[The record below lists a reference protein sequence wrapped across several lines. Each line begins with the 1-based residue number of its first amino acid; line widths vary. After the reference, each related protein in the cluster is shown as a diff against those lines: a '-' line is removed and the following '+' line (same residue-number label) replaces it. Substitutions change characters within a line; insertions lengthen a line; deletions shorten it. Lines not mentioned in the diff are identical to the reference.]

1 MSYLITTPEAL
12 AAAVTDIA
20 GIGSTLHAANV
31 AAAVPTT
38 KILAAGADE
47 VSAAIASLFG
57 GHALDYQRLSAGV
70 ASFQSEFLD
79 VLMAGAQRYAGAELV
94 NGALLRGIAERVLG
108 GQLPGSGGG
117 AQPAASAEA
126 TGAMTGQTSTTAA
139 RTTTTSGA
147 TTSAASTAAIETT
160 GATTP
165 SGSAT
170 GTGIRATYA
179 TTSQWNNGFVAN
191 YTITNTGTTPLTNW
205 QLRFNLPAGESV
217 ANLWNGQVTQSGTQ
231 YTVTPQSYNTTI
243 APGDSVTVGFQ
254 GAQTG
259 TYSPPTDVTIG
270 GQPVIGGQTPPVTTP
285 PATTPPS
292 TTPPTTTPP
301 ATTPPTTTPP
311 VTTPPVT
318 TPPANSGGLSAVYTA
333 TSQWN
338 SGFNGNYTLTN
349 SGTTPL
355 TNWNLQFDLPA
366 NESITN
372 LWNGQVTHTGSHY
385 TVTPASYNG
394 TIAPGGSV
402 NVGFQASQTGSY
414 SAPTNLLVNG
424 QPVTGGA
431 TTPTVPTTPT
441 TPTVPTTPTTP
452 TVPTTP
458 TGGTVISAQYGT
470 TTLGNA
476 YVVQNNAWNNPGGQA
491 ITVSQ
496 TGFTITTENGSAP
509 TNGAPLGYPSIYTGW
524 HYGTGSPGTILPI
537 QVGQIQTATSSIS
550 YTYPTSGVYNASY
563 DIWLN
568 PTPITTGV
576 NQQEVMIWFNH
587 QGPIQPVGSV
597 VGSATIDGQNFAVWK
612 GSNGQ
617 NNVVSYVAN
626 SPITTWNSFDVMG
639 FIDNTQTWVP
649 VTDSWYLT
657 SIQAGFEPWS
667 GSVGAGVNSFS
678 ASINGHN

>member
-1 MSYLITTPEAL
+1 MSYVITTPEAL
-12 AAAVTDIA
+12 TAAATDIA
-20 GIGSTLHAANV
+20 GIGSSLRAANA
-31 AAAVPTT
+31 AAAVSTT
-38 KILAAGADE
+38 EILAAGADE
-47 VSAAIASLFG
+47 ISAAVAALFG
-57 GHALDYQRLSAGV
+57 GHALDYQAVSARLA
-70 ASFQSEFLD
+70 AYQSQFMNALS
-79 VLMAGAQRYAGAELV
+79 VGAQRYAGSELADS
-94 NGALLRGIAERVLG
+94 ALLRGVAERLLG
-108 GQLPGSGGG
+108 IQLPGGGPG
-117 AQPAASAEA
+117 QERGASAEA
-126 TGAMTGQTSTTAA
+126 TGAASNAATTTA
-139 RTTTTSGA
+139 
-147 TTSAASTAAIETT
+147 SAAAPGVSTA
-160 GATTP
+160 
-165 SGSAT
+165 GSAT
-170 GTGIRATYA
+170 GTGVSATYA
-179 TTSQWNNGFVAN
+179 TTSQWNSGFVAN

-205 QLRFNLPAGESV
+205 QLQFSLPAGESV
-217 ANLWNGQVTQSGTQ
+217 ANLWNGHVTQSGTQ
-231 YTVTPQSYNTTI
+231 YTVTPQSYNATI
-243 APGDSVTVGFQ
+243 APGNSVTIGFQ
-254 GAQTG
+254 GAQSG
-259 TYSPPTDVTIG
+259 GYSAPTNVSIG
-270 GQPVIGGQTPPVTTP
+270 GQPVIGGQTPPPV
-285 PATTPPS
+285 
-292 TTPPTTTPP
+292 
-301 ATTPPTTTPP
+301 TTPP

-318 TPPANSGGLSAVYTA
+318 TPPVTTPPVTTPPVTTPPVGTGGLTAAYTA

-338 SGFNGNYTLTN
+338 SGFNGNYAITN
-349 SGTTPL
+349 SGTAPL
-355 TNWNLQFDLPA
+355 NNWNLQFDLPA
-366 NESITN
+366 NESVTN

-394 TIAPGGSV
+394 TLAPGSTV

-414 SAPTNLLVNG
+414 GAPTNMLING
-424 QPVTGGA
+424 QPVTGG
-431 TTPTVPTTPT
+431 TTVPTT
-441 TPTVPTTPTTP
+441 PTTPTTP

-458 TGGTVISAQYGT
+458 TGGTVISSQYGT

-537 QVGQIQTATSSIS
+537 QLGQIQTATSSIS
-550 YTYPTSGVYNASY
+550 YTYPTSGVYDAAY

-587 QGPIQPVGSV
+587 TGPIQPVGSV
-597 VGSATIDGQNFAVWK
+597 VGNATIDGQNFAVWK

-626 SPITTWNSFDVMG
+626 SPITTWNGFDVMG
-639 FIDNTQTWVP
+639 FIDNTQTWEP

-667 GSVGAGVNSFS
+667 GSVGAGVDSFS

>member
-1 MSYLITTPEAL
+1 MSYVIATPEAL

-20 GIGSTLHAANV
+20 GIGSSLSAANA

-38 KILAAGADE
+38 EILAAAADE
-47 VSAAIASLFG
+47 ISTAVASLFG
-57 GHALDYQRLSAGV
+57 AHALDYQSLSARV
-70 ASFQSEFLD
+70 ASFQTQFMDSLF
-79 VLMAGAQRYAGAELV
+79 AGAQRYAGAELL
-94 NGALLRGIAERVLG
+94 NGSLLRDVAERLLG
-108 GQLPGSGGG
+108 GGRPGSDGSSAGS
-117 AQPAASAEA
+117 ASAEA
-126 TGAMTGQTSTTAA
+126 TGAATSQPTGATAKTTAA
-139 RTTTTSGA
+139 AATATATQASG
-147 TTSAASTAAIETT
+147 
-160 GATTP
+160 G
-165 SGSAT
+165 AT
-170 GTGIRATYA
+170 GTGIKATYA
-179 TTSQWNNGFVAN
+179 TTSQWNSGFVAN

-205 QLRFNLPAGESV
+205 QLQFSLPTGESV
-217 ANLWNGQVTQSGTQ
+217 ANLWNGHVTQSGTQ

-254 GAQTG
+254 GAQSG
-259 TYSPPTDVTIG
+259 TYSPPTNVSIG
-270 GQPVIGGQTPPVTTP
+270 GQPVIGGPTPPVTTP
-285 PATTPPS
+285 PVTTPPV
-292 TTPPTTTPP
+292 TTPPV
-301 ATTPPTTTPP
+301 TTPP

-318 TPPANSGGLSAVYTA
+318 TPPAGTGGLTAAYTA

-338 SGFNGNYTLTN
+338 SGFNGNYAITN

-355 TNWNLQFDLPA
+355 SNWNLQFDLPA

-414 SAPTNLLVNG
+414 GAPSNLLING
-424 QPVTGGA
+424 QPVTGGS
-431 TTPTVPTTPT
+431 TTPTPPTTTPPT
-441 TPTVPTTPTTP
+441 TTPPTTTP
-452 TVPTTP
+452 P
-458 TGGTVISAQYGT
+458 TGGTLISNQYGT
-470 TTLGNA
+470 TTVGNA

-537 QVGQIQTATSSIS
+537 QLGQIQTATSSIS
-550 YTYPTSGVYNASY
+550 YTYPTSGIYDAAY

-587 QGPIQPVGSV
+587 TGPIQPVGSV
-597 VGSATIDGQNFAVWK
+597 VGNATIDGQNFAVWK

-639 FIDNTQTWVP
+639 FIDNTQTWEP

-667 GSVGAGVNSFS
+667 GSVGAGVNNFS

>member
-1 MSYLITTPEAL
+1 MSYVIATPEAL

-20 GIGSTLHAANV
+20 GIGSSLSAANA

-38 KILAAGADE
+38 EILAAAADE
-47 VSAAIASLFG
+47 ISTAVASLFG
-57 GHALDYQRLSAGV
+57 AHALDYQSLSARV
-70 ASFQSEFLD
+70 ASFQAQFMDSLF
-79 VLMAGAQRYAGAELV
+79 AGAQRYAGAELL
-94 NGALLRGIAERVLG
+94 NGSLLRGVAERLLG
-108 GQLPGSGGG
+108 GGRPGNDGSSAGS
-117 AQPAASAEA
+117 ASAEA
-126 TGAMTGQTSTTAA
+126 TGAATSQPTGTTAKTTAA
-139 RTTTTSGA
+139 AATATATPASG
-147 TTSAASTAAIETT
+147 
-160 GATTP
+160 G
-165 SGSAT
+165 AT
-170 GTGIRATYA
+170 GTGIKATYA
-179 TTSQWNNGFVAN
+179 TTSQWNSGFVAN

-205 QLRFNLPAGESV
+205 QLQFSLPTGESV
-217 ANLWNGQVTQSGTQ
+217 ANLWNGHVTQSGTQ
-231 YTVTPQSYNTTI
+231 YTVTPHSYNATI

-254 GAQTG
+254 GAQSG
-259 TYSPPTDVTIG
+259 TYSPPTNVSIG
-270 GQPVIGGQTPPVTTP
+270 GQPVIGGPTPPVTTP
-285 PATTPPS
+285 PVTTPPV
-292 TTPPTTTPP
+292 TTPPV
-301 ATTPPTTTPP
+301 TTPP

-318 TPPANSGGLSAVYTA
+318 TPPAGTGGLTAAYTA

-338 SGFNGNYTLTN
+338 SGFNGNYAITN

-355 TNWNLQFDLPA
+355 SNWNLQFDLPA

-414 SAPTNLLVNG
+414 GAPSNLLING
-424 QPVTGGA
+424 QPVTGGS
-431 TTPTVPTTPT
+431 TTPTPPTTTPPT
-441 TPTVPTTPTTP
+441 TTPPTTTP
-452 TVPTTP
+452 P
-458 TGGTVISAQYGT
+458 TGGTLISNQYGT
-470 TTLGNA
+470 TTVGNA

-537 QVGQIQTATSSIS
+537 QLGQIQTATSSIS
-550 YTYPTSGVYNASY
+550 YTYPTSGIYDAAY

-587 QGPIQPVGSV
+587 TGPIQPVGSV
-597 VGSATIDGQNFAVWK
+597 VGNATIDGQNFAVWK

-639 FIDNTQTWVP
+639 FIDNTQTWEP

-667 GSVGAGVNSFS
+667 GSVGAGVNNFS

>member
-1 MSYLITTPEAL
+1 MSYVIATPEAL

-20 GIGSTLHAANV
+20 GIGSSLSAANA

-38 KILAAGADE
+38 EILAAAADE
-47 VSAAIASLFG
+47 ISTAVASLFG
-57 GHALDYQRLSAGV
+57 AHALDYQSLSARV
-70 ASFQSEFLD
+70 ASFQTQFMDSLF
-79 VLMAGAQRYAGAELV
+79 AGAQRYAGAELL
-94 NGALLRGIAERVLG
+94 NGSLLRGVADRLLSG
-108 GQLPGSGGG
+108 GRPGSDVSS
-117 AQPAASAEA
+117 ARPASAEA
-126 TGAMTGQTSTTAA
+126 TGAATSQPTGTTATTTAA
-139 RTTTTSGA
+139 AATATS
-147 TTSAASTAAIETT
+147 
-160 GATTP
+160 TP
-165 SGSAT
+165 ASGSAT
-170 GTGIRATYA
+170 GAGIKATYA
-179 TTSQWNNGFVAN
+179 TTSQWNSGFVAN
-191 YTITNTGTTPLTNW
+191 YTITNTGTAPLTNW
-205 QLRFNLPAGESV
+205 QLQFSLPTGESV
-217 ANLWNGQVTQSGTQ
+217 ANLWNGHVTQSGAQ
-231 YTVTPQSYNTTI
+231 YTVTPQSYNATI

-254 GAQTG
+254 GAQSG
-259 TYSPPTDVTIG
+259 IYSPPTSVSIG
-270 GQPVIGGQTPPVTTP
+270 GQPVIGGPTPPVTTP
-285 PATTPPS
+285 PVTTPPV
-292 TTPPTTTPP
+292 TPPPV
-301 ATTPPTTTPP
+301 TTPP

-318 TPPANSGGLSAVYTA
+318 TPPAGTGGLTAAYTA

-338 SGFNGNYTLTN
+338 SGFNGNYAITN

-355 TNWNLQFDLPA
+355 SNWNLQFDLPA

-394 TIAPGGSV
+394 SIAPGSTV

-414 SAPTNLLVNG
+414 AAPTNVLING
-424 QPVTGGA
+424 QAVTGGT
-431 TTPTVPTTPT
+431 TTPPITTPPTTTPPIT
-441 TPTVPTTPTTP
+441 TP
-452 TVPTTP
+452 P
-458 TGGTVISAQYGT
+458 TGGTLISNQYGT
-470 TTLGNA
+470 TTVGNA

-537 QVGQIQTATSSIS
+537 QLGQIQTATSSIS
-550 YTYPTSGVYNASY
+550 YTYPTSGIYDAAY

-587 QGPIQPVGSV
+587 TGPIQPVGSV
-597 VGSATIDGQNFAVWK
+597 VGNATIDGQNFVVWK

-639 FIDNTQTWVP
+639 FIDNTQTWEP

-667 GSVGAGVNSFS
+667 GSVGAGVNNFS

>member
-1 MSYLITTPEAL
+1 MSYVITAPEAL

-20 GIGSTLHAANV
+20 GIGSSINAAN
-31 AAAVPTT
+31 AAAAAPTIE
-38 KILAAGADE
+38 ILAAGADE
-47 VSAAIASLFG
+47 ISTAVASLFG
-57 GHALDYQRLSAGV
+57 THAADYQVLSARA
-70 ASFQSEFLD
+70 ASFQSRFMD
-79 VLMAGAQRYAGAELV
+79 ALMAGAQRYAGAELL
-94 NGALLRGIAERVLG
+94 NGSLLRDIAERFLG
-108 GQLPGSGGG
+108 SPLPGNGGSGQ
-117 AQPAASAEA
+117 AAASAEA
-126 TGAMTGQTSTTAA
+126 TGATTAQ
-139 RTTTTSGA
+139 TTATATATSATAPTTLA
-147 TTSAASTAAIETT
+147 TTSAATTAA
-160 GATTP
+160 
-165 SGSAT
+165 GSAS
-170 GTGIRATYA
+170 GTGLTATYA
-179 TTSQWNNGFVAN
+179 TTSQWNSGFVAN
-191 YTITNTGTTPLTNW
+191 YKITNTGTAPLTNW
-205 QLRFNLPAGESV
+205 QLQFNLPAGESV
-217 ANLWNGQVTQSGTQ
+217 ANLWNGHVTQSGTQ
-231 YTVTPQSYNTTI
+231 YTVTPQSYNATI

-254 GAQTG
+254 GAQSG
-259 TYSPPTDVTIG
+259 TYSPPTNVSIS
-270 GQPVIGGQTPPVTTP
+270 GQPVIGGTPPV
-285 PATTPPS
+285 
-292 TTPPTTTPP
+292 
-301 ATTPPTTTPP
+301 TTPP

-318 TPPANSGGLSAVYTA
+318 TPPVTTPPVTPPPVTTPPVSTGGLSAVYTA

-338 SGFNGNYTLTN
+338 SGFTGNYALTN
-349 SGTTPL
+349 TGTTPL
-355 TNWNLQFDLPA
+355 SNWNLQFDLPA

-372 LWNGQVTHTGSHY
+372 LWNGQVTQTGSHY

-414 SAPTNLLVNG
+414 GAPTNLLVNG
-424 QPVTGGA
+424 QPVTGGSITPTPPPTTIPPTTIPPT
-431 TTPTVPTTPT
+431 TTP
-441 TPTVPTTPTTP
+441 
-452 TVPTTP
+452 P

-470 TTLGNA
+470 TTLGNG

-524 HYGTGSPGTILPI
+524 HYGTGSTGTILPI
-537 QVGQIQTATSSIS
+537 QLGQIQTATSSIS
-550 YTYPTSGVYNASY
+550 YTYPTSGIYNASY

-587 QGPIQPVGSV
+587 TGPIQPVGSV

-639 FIDNTQTWVP
+639 FIDNTQTWEP